1 MKFKVKKEIL
11 LESLN
16 NTARAIS
23 TKNLI
28 PILTGIKFELK
39 EDGLY
44 LYASDTDVSIRS
56 FIPKD
61 KLTSTSELG
70 SIVIGGKYIVEII
83 RKLPNTDISIE
94 VIDGYKLIVSTD
106 NTEFN
111 LNGINPNEFPNL
123 DLDETKEPIVVNNG
137 IFKDIINQTVFATS
151 QSETRPLLT
160 GINFKLSGNSFEVL
174 ATDSYR
180 LARKYV
186 EIDKDIENEV
196 NIVVPGKNLLELTKM
211 LDDDTA
217 SVEMHLF
224 SNKILFKYKNIVF
237 LILGAIL
244 VAGISYF
251 TTHSSLGVDVN
262 NLSLLN
268 IIYIFF
274 SAAIAITAM
283 VLPGISGSTLLLIF
297 GLYIPIIGAIK
308 KFISF
313 DFSVI
318 PLLTI
323 FGLGMIFGIVAFV
336 RILKNCL
343 NNYRSKTVYF
353 ILGMMIGSLY
363 AIVNGPATLEVP
375 MEIMTFKTFNIL
387 FFIIGAFIIV
397 ILEVLKRM
405 MLKKD

>member
-123 DLDETKEPIVVNNG
+123 DLDETKEPIVINNG

-160 GINFKLSGNSFEVL
+160 GINFRIVGNSFEVL

-196 NIVVPGKNLLELTKM
+196 NIVIPGKNLLELTKM

-217 SVEMHLF
+217 SLEMHLF

-237 LILGAIL
+237 LSRLLSGTYPTTSNIIPKDFNIELECSFDDLFNMIDRASLLTSDREKNTVKLSLTKEELMISSNSPEIGRVEEKLNISSDKEINISFSSKFMLDAIKSFNKEKVVL
-244 VAGISYF
+244 CMNHDSSPIVIMNNEY
-251 TTHSSLGVDVN
+251 SSLVQ
-262 NLSLLN
+262 L
-268 IIYIFF
+268 
-274 SAAIAITAM
+274 
-283 VLPGISGSTLLLIF
+283 VLP
-297 GLYIPIIGAIK
+297 IK
-308 KFISF
+308 
-313 DFSVI
+313 
-318 PLLTI
+318 T
-323 FGLGMIFGIVAFV
+323 
-336 RILKNCL
+336 C
-343 NNYRSKTVYF
+343 
-353 ILGMMIGSLY
+353 
-363 AIVNGPATLEVP
+363 
-375 MEIMTFKTFNIL
+375 
-387 FFIIGAFIIV
+387 
-397 ILEVLKRM
+397 
-405 MLKKD
+405 

>member
-39 EDGLY
+39 EEGLY

-61 KLTSTSELG
+61 KLTSTSEFG

-123 DLDETKEPIVVNNG
+123 DLDETKEPIVINNG
-137 IFKDIINQTVFATS
+137 IFKDIINQIVFATS

-160 GINFKLSGNSFEVL
+160 GINFRIVGNSFEVL

-196 NIVVPGKNLLELTKM
+196 NIVIPGKNLLELTKM

-217 SVEMHLF
+217 SLEMHLF

-237 LILGAIL
+237 LSRLLSGT
-244 VAGISYF
+244 YP
-251 TTHSSLGVDVN
+251 TTSNIIPKDFNIELECSFDDLFNMIDRASLLTSDREKNTVK
-262 NLSLLN
+262 LSLTKEELMISSNSPEIGRVEEKMN
-268 IIYIFF
+268 ITSDKEINISF
-274 SAAIAITAM
+274 SSKFMLDAIKSFNKEKVILCM
-283 VLPGISGSTLLLIF
+283 NNDSSPIVIKSNEDNSLVQLVLP
-297 GLYIPIIGAIK
+297 IK
-308 KFISF
+308 
-313 DFSVI
+313 
-318 PLLTI
+318 T
-323 FGLGMIFGIVAFV
+323 
-336 RILKNCL
+336 C
-343 NNYRSKTVYF
+343 
-353 ILGMMIGSLY
+353 
-363 AIVNGPATLEVP
+363 
-375 MEIMTFKTFNIL
+375 
-387 FFIIGAFIIV
+387 
-397 ILEVLKRM
+397 
-405 MLKKD
+405 

>member
-16 NTARAIS
+16 NTARVIS

-28 PILTGIKFELK
+28 PKLTGIKFELK

-123 DLDETKEPIVVNNG
+123 DLDETKEPIVINNG

-160 GINFKLSGNSFEVL
+160 GINFRIVGNSFEVL

-196 NIVVPGKNLLELTKM
+196 NIVIPGKNLLELTKM

-217 SVEMHLF
+217 SLEMHLF

-237 LILGAIL
+237 LSRLLSGT
-244 VAGISYF
+244 YP
-251 TTHSSLGVDVN
+251 TTSNIIPKDFNIELECSFDDLFNMIDRASLLTSDREKNTVK
-262 NLSLLN
+262 LSLTKEELMISSNSPEIGRVEEKMN
-268 IIYIFF
+268 ITSDKEINISF
-274 SAAIAITAM
+274 SSKFMLDAIKSFNKEKVILCM
-283 VLPGISGSTLLLIF
+283 NNDSSPIVIKSNEDNSLVQLVLP
-297 GLYIPIIGAIK
+297 IK
-308 KFISF
+308 
-313 DFSVI
+313 
-318 PLLTI
+318 T
-323 FGLGMIFGIVAFV
+323 
-336 RILKNCL
+336 C
-343 NNYRSKTVYF
+343 
-353 ILGMMIGSLY
+353 
-363 AIVNGPATLEVP
+363 
-375 MEIMTFKTFNIL
+375 
-387 FFIIGAFIIV
+387 
-397 ILEVLKRM
+397 
-405 MLKKD
+405 

>member
-28 PILTGIKFELK
+28 PIITCIKFELK
-39 EDGLY
+39 EDVLY

-123 DLDETKEPIVVNNG
+123 DLDETKEPIVINNG

-160 GINFKLSGNSFEVL
+160 GINFRIVGNSFEVL

-196 NIVVPGKNLLELTKM
+196 NIVIPGKNLLELTKM

-217 SVEMHLF
+217 SLEMHLF

-237 LILGAIL
+237 LSRLLSGT
-244 VAGISYF
+244 YP
-251 TTHSSLGVDVN
+251 TTSNIIPKDFNIELECSFDDLFNMIDRASLLTSDREKNTVK
-262 NLSLLN
+262 LSLTKEELMISSNSPEIGRVEEKMN
-268 IIYIFF
+268 ITSDKEINISF
-274 SAAIAITAM
+274 SSKFMLDAIKSFNKEKVILCM
-283 VLPGISGSTLLLIF
+283 NNDSSPIVIKSNEDNSLVQLVLP
-297 GLYIPIIGAIK
+297 IK
-308 KFISF
+308 
-313 DFSVI
+313 
-318 PLLTI
+318 T
-323 FGLGMIFGIVAFV
+323 
-336 RILKNCL
+336 C
-343 NNYRSKTVYF
+343 
-353 ILGMMIGSLY
+353 
-363 AIVNGPATLEVP
+363 
-375 MEIMTFKTFNIL
+375 
-387 FFIIGAFIIV
+387 
-397 ILEVLKRM
+397 
-405 MLKKD
+405 

>member
-123 DLDETKEPIVVNNG
+123 DLDETKEPIVINNG

-160 GINFKLSGNSFEVL
+160 GINFRIVGNSFEVL

-196 NIVVPGKNLLELTKM
+196 NIVIPGKNLLELTKM

-217 SVEMHLF
+217 SL
-224 SNKILFKYKNIVF
+224 
-237 LILGAIL
+237 
-244 VAGISYF
+244 
-251 TTHSSLGVDVN
+251 
-262 NLSLLN
+262 
-268 IIYIFF
+268 
-274 SAAIAITAM
+274 
-283 VLPGISGSTLLLIF
+283 
-297 GLYIPIIGAIK
+297 
-308 KFISF
+308 
-313 DFSVI
+313 
-318 PLLTI
+318 
-323 FGLGMIFGIVAFV
+323 
-336 RILKNCL
+336 
-343 NNYRSKTVYF
+343 
-353 ILGMMIGSLY
+353 
-363 AIVNGPATLEVP
+363 
-375 MEIMTFKTFNIL
+375 
-387 FFIIGAFIIV
+387 
-397 ILEVLKRM
+397 
-405 MLKKD
+405 

>member
-56 FIPKD
+56 FISKD

-137 IFKDIINQTVFATS
+137 VFKDIINQTVFATS

-160 GINFKLSGNSFEVL
+160 GTRHRHRPENDHLDRGNAALHVGLADGAQGKGRCGLRSGPRRLSGDAVFPQRGEL
-174 ATDSYR
+174 PG
-180 LARKYV
+180 
-186 EIDKDIENEV
+186 
-196 NIVVPGKNLLELTKM
+196 VPVADPAQGR
-211 LDDDTA
+211 DTA
-217 SVEMHLF
+217 TVD
-224 SNKILFKYKNIVF
+224 
-237 LILGAIL
+237 
-244 VAGISYF
+244 
-251 TTHSSLGVDVN
+251 GV
-262 NLSLLN
+262 
-268 IIYIFF
+268 
-274 SAAIAITAM
+274 
-283 VLPGISGSTLLLIF
+283 
-297 GLYIPIIGAIK
+297 
-308 KFISF
+308 
-313 DFSVI
+313 
-318 PLLTI
+318 PLLCTI
-323 FGLGMIFGIVAFV
+323 
-336 RILKNCL
+336 K
-343 NNYRSKTVYF
+343 
-353 ILGMMIGSLY
+353 
-363 AIVNGPATLEVP
+363 
-375 MEIMTFKTFNIL
+375 
-387 FFIIGAFIIV
+387 
-397 ILEVLKRM
+397 
-405 MLKKD
+405 

>member
-56 FIPKD
+56 FIPKN

-160 GINFKLSGNSFEVL
+160 GINFKLFGNSFEVL

-237 LILGAIL
+237 LSRLLSGT
-244 VAGISYF
+244 YP
-251 TTHSSLGVDVN
+251 TTSNIIPKDFNIELECKFDDLFN
-262 NLSLLN
+262 MIDRASLLTSDREKNTVKLTLTKDELMISSNSPEIGRVEEKMN
-268 IIYIFF
+268 ISSDKEINISF
-274 SAAIAITAM
+274 SSKFMLDAIKSFNKDKVVLCMNNDSSPIVIKNKEDNSLVQL
-283 VLPGISGSTLLLIF
+283 VLP
-297 GLYIPIIGAIK
+297 IK
-308 KFISF
+308 
-313 DFSVI
+313 
-318 PLLTI
+318 T
-323 FGLGMIFGIVAFV
+323 
-336 RILKNCL
+336 C
-343 NNYRSKTVYF
+343 
-353 ILGMMIGSLY
+353 
-363 AIVNGPATLEVP
+363 
-375 MEIMTFKTFNIL
+375 
-387 FFIIGAFIIV
+387 
-397 ILEVLKRM
+397 
-405 MLKKD
+405 